1 MSNLITFVSICA
13 LKEQHVLKSCSVLKY
28 HYKMQSTVNGFDF
41 DMSFWTFEGKCQ
53 VALDLYS
60 Q

>member
-1 MSNLITFVSICA
+1 M
-13 LKEQHVLKSCSVLKY
+13 LKSCSVLKY
-28 HYKMQSTVNGFDF
+28 HYKMQSSVNGFDF